1 MSAAAVIIIITPPP
15 KRQNSAPEIDPSR
28 YSWSDLKTFEAL
40 GAKAANE
47 SLAQQVA
54 AAVRA
59 ALDALEA
66 PDDEPPQRRDPAGPA
81 DRL

>member
-1 MSAAAVIIIITPPP
+1 MSTAAIIIVISVPPVRP
-15 KRQNSAPEIDPSR
+15 RQ
-28 YSWSDLKTFEAL
+28 
-40 GAKAANE
+40 ANRSPNE
-47 SLAQQVA
+47 DIAQQVA

>member
-1 MSAAAVIIIITPPP
+1 MSTAAIIIIISVPPVRP
-15 KRQNSAPEIDPSR
+15 RQ
-28 YSWSDLKTFEAL
+28 
-40 GAKAANE
+40 ANRSPNE
-47 SLAQQVA
+47 DLAQQVA

>member
-1 MSAAAVIIIITPPP
+1 MSTAAIIIIISVPPVRP
-15 KRQNSAPEIDPSR
+15 RQ
-28 YSWSDLKTFEAL
+28 
-40 GAKAANE
+40 ANRSPNE
-47 SLAQQVA
+47 DIAQQVA

>member
-1 MSAAAVIIIITPPP
+1 MSTAAIIIIISVPPVRP
-15 KRQNSAPEIDPSR
+15 RQ
-28 YSWSDLKTFEAL
+28 
-40 GAKAANE
+40 ANRSPNE
-47 SLAQQVA
+47 DLAQQVA

-59 ALDALEA
+59 ELDALEA